1 MLDYT
6 QIIITLVISFLL
18 AALMGPLFIP
28 LLRRIKAGQSIREEG
43 PESHFSKAGTPTIGG
58 LIIIFAT
65 IVTALVIGGSSREM
79 WILIFSFVIF
89 GGIGFVDDFIKV
101 VLKRNLG
108 LRAYQKIIMQFL
120 AALLLV
126 LFHLQTSGSTFIL
139 VPFIKESVQLGGFI
153 LPEYL
158 DLGGL
163 YIPFMI
169 FVVIATVNS
178 VNLTDGL
185 DGLAAGVSAVV
196 AIFFALFASSL
207 GFVEASIFSGAI
219 AGACLGFLIF
229 NANPAKVF
237 MGDTGSLALGGAIAG
252 VALLTES
259 ALLIPIVGG
268 VFFIES
274 LSVIIQ
280 VLSYKLTGKRVFKMS
295 PIHHHFEMVGWKE
308 TKVVTVFWIAT
319 TLFAVIAVF
328 AIR

>member
-1 MLDYT
+1 MLNYT
-6 QIIITLVISFLL
+6 QIIITLFVSFFL
-18 AALMGPLFIP
+18 AALSGPLIIP

-58 LIIIFAT
+58 IIIILST
-65 IVTALVIGGSSREM
+65 IIAALIIGGSSSEM
-79 WILIFSFVIF
+79 WILIFSLLVF
-89 GGIGFVDDFIKV
+89 GAIGFVDDFIKV

-126 LFHLQTSGSTFIL
+126 LFHLQTSGSTFVL
-139 VPFIKESVQLGGFI
+139 VPFIKESIQIGGFI
-153 LPEYL
+153 IPEYL
-158 DLGGL
+158 DLGGF

-169 FVVIATVNS
+169 FVIIATVNS

-185 DGLAAGVSAVV
+185 DGLASGVSAVV
-196 AIFFALFASSL
+196 AVFFALLATSL
-207 GFVEASIFSGAI
+207 GFIEAGIFSGAI

-237 MGDTGSLALGGAIAG
+237 MGDTGSLALGGGI
-252 VALLTES
+252 VAVAVLTES
-259 ALLIPIVGG
+259 VLLIPIVGG
-268 VFFIES
+268 IFFIES

-280 VLSYKLTGKRVFKMS
+280 VISFKLTGKRVFKMS
-295 PIHHHFEMVGWKE
+295 PIHHHFEMSGWQE
-308 TKVVTVFWIAT
+308 TKVVTVFWTAT
-319 TLFAVIAVF
+319 TMLAVFAVF